1 MAKIIYSLV
10 YNRKGK
16 LLKDGTAPVSVC
28 AYLNAQRKYF
38 ATDIK
43 LKPEQWDKRR
53 QKIKA
58 TAPNYIQRN
67 TYLSDFLATLER
79 YELEQIEA
87 GRSVTLDCLAE
98 ALNPKED
105 HSDFLAFFKKES
117 ANKKTITENTRRVY
131 NSTYHHLT
139 MFRSRILLDD
149 LTYQFLHE
157 FENYLLGK
165 GINTNTAGKYLKT
178 IKTVVNLAINYGY
191 MDYNN
196 YPFRNYVIRSQP
208 TNRTYLDPK
217 EIERIEALEIPAER
231 VNLQIVKDMYLFAVY
246 SGLRFSDIIRLS
258 PDNIQVI
265 EGKQYIVINMEKTKE
280 PLRLPIFKLFN
291 GKPLEL
297 LAKYTRPN
305 RKFYFDDFTNQF
317 VNRELKEIARLA
329 GVDKVVTFHT
339 ARHTTA
345 TYLLYKGVPMVV
357 VQKILGHQKI
367 STTQCY
373 AKVMDMTIENELDK
387 VFD

>member
-246 SGLRFSDIIRLS
+246 SGLRFSDIVRLS

>member
-231 VNLQIVKDMYLFAVY
+231 VNLQIVKDM
-246 SGLRFSDIIRLS
+246 
-258 PDNIQVI
+258 
-265 EGKQYIVINMEKTKE
+265 
-280 PLRLPIFKLFN
+280 
-291 GKPLEL
+291 
-297 LAKYTRPN
+297 
-305 RKFYFDDFTNQF
+305 
-317 VNRELKEIARLA
+317 
-329 GVDKVVTFHT
+329 
-339 ARHTTA
+339 
-345 TYLLYKGVPMVV
+345 
-357 VQKILGHQKI
+357 
-367 STTQCY
+367 
-373 AKVMDMTIENELDK
+373 
-387 VFD
+387 

>member
-246 SGLRFSDIIRLS
+246 SGLRFSDIVRLS

-339 ARHTTA
+339 RSHIANHYALKINVLQR
-345 TYLLYKGVPMVV
+345 LL
-357 VQKILGHQKI
+357 
-367 STTQCY
+367 
-373 AKVMDMTIENELDK
+373 A
-387 VFD
+387 

>member
-246 SGLRFSDIIRLS
+246 SGLRFSDIVRLS

-339 ARHTTA
+339 A
-345 TYLLYKGVPMVV
+345 
-357 VQKILGHQKI
+357 
-367 STTQCY
+367 
-373 AKVMDMTIENELDK
+373 
-387 VFD
+387 